1 MNNIKEIAKTI
12 YLNGGNLYLVGGA
25 VRDELLGIKNHDE
38 DYSVTG
44 ISFEEF
50 KKLFPMAYVRG
61 KDFPVFS
68 IDNKEFAIA
77 RKERKIGIGHK
88 DFDVETDKKI
98 TIEQDLERR
107 DITINAIAKEELTG
121 KIIDPFGGIED
132 LKSKKIRAVSSHFE
146 EDPLRVY
153 RVARFASQFDF
164 KVEENTTKMMT
175 SLKNELASLSVER
188 VYNEFSK
195 ALLTEKPSIFFDILK
210 QANVLDVHFKEIYD
224 LIGAEQ
230 PLKYHPEGDSYNHTM
245 IVLDKV
251 ANKTKELDS
260 FNVLDKTEK
269 IRNSRELENFKE
281 MENSKETENI
291 KKQENLRKIEIR
303 FSALVHDLGKGTTPK
318 EEYPHHFN
326 HEKRGA
332 ELVKKMGKRLKLP
345 TRLIK
350 CGVTS
355 CLEHMRGGIFD
366 KMTASKKVKFI
377 ESVNSTILGLDGL
390 QIIVDADDMTSENN
404 NSNQFAKL
412 GHEIINCT
420 NGNEIMKKYGITEGK
435 EVANKMHEV
444 RVKYLKKL

>member
-1 MNNIKEIAKTI
+1 MTDIKEIAKTI
-12 YLNGGNLYLVGGA
+12 NLNGGNLYLVGGA

-44 ISFEEF
+44 ISFDEF

-88 DFDVETDKKI
+88 DFDVKTDKKI
-98 TIEQDLERR
+98 TIGQDLERR
-107 DITINAIAKEELTG
+107 DITINAIAKEVLTG

-132 LKSKKIRAVSSHFE
+132 LKNKIIRAVSSHFE

-164 KVEENTTKMMT
+164 KVEENTIKMMT

-195 ALLTEKPSIFFDILK
+195 ALLTDKPSIFFDVLK
-210 QANVLDVHFKEIYD
+210 EANVLDVHFKEIYD

-230 PLKYHPEGDSYNHTM
+230 PPKYHPEGDSYNHTM

-260 FNVLDKTEK
+260 FNVLYKTEK
-269 IRNSRELENFKE
+269 IRNLREVDNSRKL
-281 MENSKETENI
+281 
-291 KKQENLRKIEIR
+291 EIR

-332 ELVKKMGKRLKLP
+332 ELVKNMGKRLKLP

-390 QIIVDADDMTSENN
+390 QIIVDADDMTSKNN

-420 NGNEIMKKYGITEGK
+420 NGNEIMNKYGITEGK

-444 RVKYLKKL
+444 RVEYLKKL

>member
-1 MNNIKEIAKTI
+1 MTDINEIANTI
-12 YLNGGNLYLVGGA
+12 NLNGGKLYLVGGA

-88 DFDVETDKKI
+88 DFDVETDKEI

-107 DITINAIAKEELTG
+107 DITINAIAKEVLTG

-164 KVEENTTKMMT
+164 KVEENTIKMMT
-175 SLKNELASLSVER
+175 SLKSELTSLSVER

-195 ALLTEKPSIFFDILK
+195 ALLTEKPSIFFDVLK

-251 ANKTKELDS
+251 ANKTKEQKNL
-260 FNVLDKTEK
+260 
-269 IRNSRELENFKE
+269 KE
-281 MENSKETENI
+281 MENSKETENV
-291 KKQENLRKIEIR
+291 KKHENLRKIEIR

-366 KMTASKKVKFI
+366 KMTATKKVKFI
-377 ESVNSTILGLDGL
+377 ERVNSTILGLDGL
-390 QIIVDADDMTSENN
+390 QIIVDADDMTSKNN

-420 NGNEIMKKYGITEGK
+420 NGNEIMKECGITEGK

>member
-1 MNNIKEIAKTI
+1 MIDINEIAKTI
-12 YLNGGNLYLVGGA
+12 NSNGGHLYLVGGA

-44 ISFEEF
+44 ISFDEF

-88 DFDVETDKKI
+88 DFDVKTDKKI
-98 TIEQDLERR
+98 TIGQDLERR
-107 DITINAIAKEELTG
+107 DITINAIAKEVLTG

-132 LKSKKIRAVSSHFE
+132 LKNKIIRAVSSHFE

-164 KVEENTTKMMT
+164 KVEENTIKMMT
-175 SLKNELASLSVER
+175 LLKNELTSLSVER

-195 ALLTEKPSIFFDILK
+195 ALLTDKPSIFFDVLK
-210 QANVLDVHFKEIYD
+210 EANVLDVHFKEIYD

-230 PLKYHPEGDSYNHTM
+230 PPKYHPEGDSYNHTM

-251 ANKTKELDS
+251 AEKTNELDS
-260 FNVLDKTEK
+260 LKEIENTEK
-269 IRNSRELENFKE
+269 IEVSRELD
-281 MENSKETENI
+281 NS
-291 KKQENLRKIEIR
+291 RKLEIR
-303 FSALVHDLGKGTTPK
+303 FSALVHDLGKGTTTK

-332 ELVKKMGKRLKLP
+332 KLVKNMGKRLKLP

-377 ESVNSTILGLDGL
+377 ERVNSTILGLDGL
-390 QIIVDADDMTSENN
+390 QIIVDADDMTSEKN

-412 GHEIINCT
+412 GYEVINCT
-420 NGNEIMKKYGITEGK
+420 NGNEIMKKFGITEGK

-444 RVKYLKKL
+444 RVEYLKKL

>member
-1 MNNIKEIAKTI
+1 MTDINEIANTI
-12 YLNGGNLYLVGGA
+12 NLNGGKLYLVGGA

-44 ISFEEF
+44 ISFDEF

-68 IDNKEFAIA
+68 INNKEFAIA

-107 DITINAIAKEELTG
+107 DITINAIAKDVLTG

-164 KVEENTTKMMT
+164 KVEENTIKMMT
-175 SLKNELASLSVER
+175 SLKSELTSLSVER

-195 ALLTEKPSIFFDILK
+195 ALLTEKPSIFFDVLK

-251 ANKTKELDS
+251 AEKTNEIYNLKKQKYLGE
-260 FNVLDKTEK
+260 FENTEK
-269 IRNSRELENFKE
+269 IEQLKELNKSRQLNISEQLNNSRKL
-281 MENSKETENI
+281 
-291 KKQENLRKIEIR
+291 EIR

-326 HEKRGA
+326 HERRGA

-366 KMTASKKVKFI
+366 KMTATKKVKFI
-377 ESVNSTILGLDGL
+377 ERVNSTILGLDGL
-390 QIIVDADDMTSENN
+390 QIIVDADDMTSEKN

-412 GHEIINCT
+412 GYEVINCT
-420 NGNEIMKKYGITEGK
+420 NGNEIMKEYGITEGK

>member
-1 MNNIKEIAKTI
+1 MTDINEIANTI
-12 YLNGGNLYLVGGA
+12 NLNGGKLYLVGGA

-68 IDNKEFAIA
+68 INNKEFAIA

-107 DITINAIAKEELTG
+107 DITINAIAKEVLTG

-153 RVARFASQFDF
+153 RVARFASQFNF
-164 KVEENTTKMMT
+164 KVEENTIKMMT
-175 SLKNELASLSVER
+175 SLKSELTSLSVER

-195 ALLTEKPSIFFDILK
+195 ALLTEKPSVFFDVLK

-230 PLKYHPEGDSYNHTM
+230 PLKYHPEGHSYNHTM

-251 ANKTKELDS
+251 ANRTKEQKNL
-260 FNVLDKTEK
+260 
-269 IRNSRELENFKE
+269 KE
-281 MENSKETENI
+281 MENSKETENV
-291 KKQENLRKIEIR
+291 KKHENLRKIEIR

-366 KMTASKKVKFI
+366 KMTATKKVKFI
-377 ESVNSTILGLDGL
+377 ERVNSTILGLDGL
-390 QIIVDADDMTSENN
+390 QIIVDADDMTSEKN

-412 GHEIINCT
+412 GHEVINCT

>member
-1 MNNIKEIAKTI
+1 MTDIKEIAKTI
-12 YLNGGNLYLVGGA
+12 NLNGGNLYLVGGA

-107 DITINAIAKEELTG
+107 DITINAIAKEVLTG

-132 LKSKKIRAVSSHFE
+132 LKNKKIRAVSNHFE

-164 KVEENTTKMMT
+164 KVDENTIIMMT

-195 ALLTEKPSIFFDILK
+195 ALLTDKPSIFFDVLK
-210 QANVLDVHFKEIYD
+210 QSNVLDVHFKEIYD

-251 ANKTKELDS
+251 ANKTKEL
-260 FNVLDKTEK
+260 
-269 IRNSRELENFKE
+269 
-281 MENSKETENI
+281 
-291 KKQENLRKIEIR
+291 EIR

-332 ELVKKMGKRLKLP
+332 ELVKNMGKRLKLP

-366 KMTASKKVKFI
+366 KMTTTKKVKFI
-377 ESVNSTILGLDGL
+377 ERVNSTILGLDGL
-390 QIIVDADDMTSENN
+390 QIIVDADDMTSKNN

-420 NGNEIMKKYGITEGK
+420 NGNEIMKECGITEGK